1 MGDPQWRY
9 RPLTSAGVAF
19 SASRHTLFT
28 TLLLARRFRHE
39 QNNDSE
45 FVASC
50 QVFLLQLAY
59 LQYLLVHA
67 FDLPSSILPHPRVYI
82 ERNFIMGKAKGPLT
96 THRSLEIRNS
106 SLS

>member
-1 MGDPQWRY
+1 MLHSVQ
-9 RPLTSAGVAF
+9 AGIPCLPPCYLRVA
-19 SASRHTLFT
+19 SDT
-28 TLLLARRFRHE
+28 TKTTTPSLLLL
-39 QNNDSE
+39 
-45 FVASC
+45 VASC

-59 LQYLLVHA
+59 LQCLLVHA
-67 FDLPSSILPHPRVYI
+67 FDMPSSILPHPRVHI